1 MHYPDGMVVI
11 FRDEAQKA
19 RFATLFAR
27 PMVPTRYPDQSCMEA
42 LGIEPS
48 IRVTSCVVDSSRLG
62 TEFTKLTHM
71 SWDRRLLYQW
81 NLITDGSAS
90 VLRS

>member
-1 MHYPDGMVVI
+1 MHHPDGMVVI

-19 RFATLFAR
+19 RFATLSAR

-48 IRVTSCVVDSSRLG
+48 IRYLCNQL
-62 TEFTKLTHM
+62 
-71 SWDRRLLYQW
+71 SWDSYADDVHKTYR
-81 NLITDGSAS
+81 NLTLQF
-90 VLRS
+90 LRTIIHE